1 MIPNL
6 VIFPFR
12 ANWSS
17 PITLKSAFATNIK
30 CESIPGSITRDS
42 ARDYGQRSIK
52 FNILP
57 YDNVR
62 WTWDAYREVNPPG
75 TILGIPLWC
84 EEGIYLTTDAAIG
97 ATPLS
102 VSAVNFIDWRSE
114 GVLWKFDDSACEGL
128 QIQSISGTTIALSS
142 ALQSAFKA
150 GDQVLPLVRGF
161 QIEDYAEDA
170 QSPEIAE
177 LVLTFVEDLAALA
190 SPAIQGAIDEVTY
203 LGLPVLPLTTE
214 WSEPPKTSIGQGTHI
229 VSQGLNRQAFGT
241 LQQYLRQRISHRIGC
256 DGRQDRATI
265 WQFFHDRR
273 GRWDRFWLPSFKDE
287 LKLSADIGAS
297 DGFLTL
303 ANFTAFSSRFN
314 LGGDLRRA
322 IFIVSGNQWWI
333 RQVTNLSGG
342 GANRVSLDAS
352 IGTALS
358 ASVTLIGLLSLVQF
372 ATDDIE
378 IECQSPLVATATL
391 TFTELEREYA
401 DVISSGIASGMIAGM
416 ELTAS

>member
-6 VIFPFR
+6 TIFPFR

-17 PITLKSAFATNIK
+17 PITLKSSFATNVK
-30 CESIPGSITRDS
+30 RESIPGSITRDS

-57 YDNVR
+57 YDDSR
-62 WTWDAYREVNPPG
+62 QTWDAFREVNPPG

-84 EEGIYLTTDAAIG
+84 EEGIYLTAGAAIG
-97 ATPLS
+97 ATTLS
-102 VSAVNFIDWRSE
+102 VSAVNFIDWRGE
-114 GVLWKFDDSACEGL
+114 AVLWKFDDSVCEGL
-128 QIQSISGTTIALSS
+128 EIQSISGTAITLSS

-150 GDQVLPLVRGF
+150 GDQVLPLMRGY
-161 QIEDYAEDA
+161 QIEDYAEDT
-170 QSPEIAE
+170 QSPEITE
-177 LVLTFVEDLAALA
+177 LTLMFVEDLTHTGTPSISGALN
-190 SPAIQGAIDEVTY
+190 SPSY
-203 LGLPVLPLTTE
+203 LGLPVLPLITE
-214 WSEPPKTSIGQGTHI
+214 WNDPPKTTISQGTHI
-229 VSQGLNRQAFGT
+229 VSQGINRQAFAT
-241 LQQYLRQRISHRIGC
+241 LQQYVRQRISHRIGC

-273 GRWDRFWLPSFKDE
+273 GRWDRFWLPTFKDE
-287 LKLSADIGAS
+287 LKLSADVGAT
-297 DGFLTL
+297 DTFLTL

-322 IFIVSGNQWWI
+322 IFITNGDQWWI

-342 GANRVSLDAS
+342 GVNRISLDAA
-352 IGTALS
+352 IGTPLS
-358 ASVTLIGLLSLVQF
+358 ASATLIGLLPLVQF
-372 ATDDIE
+372 ATDDIQ

-401 DVISSGIASGMIAGM
+401 EVITSGTASGSVAGM
-416 ELTAS
+416 ELVA

>member
-6 VIFPFR
+6 TIFPFR

-17 PITLKSAFATNIK
+17 PITLKSSFATNVK
-30 CESIPGSITRDS
+30 RESIPGSITRDS

-57 YDNVR
+57 YDDSR
-62 WTWDAYREVNPPG
+62 QTWDAFREVNPPG

-84 EEGIYLTTDAAIG
+84 EEGIYLTAGAAIG
-97 ATPLS
+97 ATTLS
-102 VSAVNFIDWRSE
+102 VSAVNFIDWRGE
-114 GVLWKFDDSACEGL
+114 AVLWKFDDSVCEGL
-128 QIQSISGTTIALSS
+128 EIQSISGTAITLSS

-150 GDQVLPLVRGF
+150 GDQVLPLMRGY
-161 QIEDYAEDA
+161 QIEDYAEDT
-170 QSPEIAE
+170 QSPEITE
-177 LVLTFVEDLAALA
+177 LTLMFVEDLTHTGTPSISGTLN
-190 SPAIQGAIDEVTY
+190 SPSY
-203 LGLPVLPLTTE
+203 LGLPVLPLITE
-214 WSEPPKTSIGQGTHI
+214 WNDPPKTTISQGTHI
-229 VSQGLNRQAFGT
+229 VSQGINRQAFAT
-241 LQQYLRQRISHRIGC
+241 LQQYVRQRISHRIGC

-273 GRWDRFWLPSFKDE
+273 GRWDRFWLPTFKDE
-287 LKLSADIGAS
+287 LKLSADVGAT
-297 DGFLTL
+297 DTFLTL

-322 IFIVSGNQWWI
+322 IFITNGDQWWI

-342 GANRVSLDAS
+342 GVNRISLDAA
-352 IGTALS
+352 IGTPLS
-358 ASVTLIGLLSLVQF
+358 ASATLIGLLPLVQF
-372 ATDDIE
+372 ATDDIQ

-401 DVISSGIASGMIAGM
+401 EVITSGTASGSVAGM
-416 ELTAS
+416 ELVA